1 MAGLLFS
8 LWMITL
14 DDSLK
19 GYAVSSS
26 KEIIQVEIL
35 KKMAVDTFDSL

>member
-8 LWMITL
+8 LWMIIL

-26 KEIIQVEIL
+26 KVIIQVEVL
-35 KKMAVDTFDSL
+35 KKMAADIFSSL